1 MYSIISMYVAICIA
15 WKHLMDFSLMRNPAD
30 ISFAKLILVE
40 FLLAKFSCY
49 NYDILSYSY
58 DVIVLHDHSLLLHA
72 L

>member
-1 MYSIISMYVAICIA
+1 
-15 WKHLMDFSLMRNPAD
+15 MDFSLMRNPAD